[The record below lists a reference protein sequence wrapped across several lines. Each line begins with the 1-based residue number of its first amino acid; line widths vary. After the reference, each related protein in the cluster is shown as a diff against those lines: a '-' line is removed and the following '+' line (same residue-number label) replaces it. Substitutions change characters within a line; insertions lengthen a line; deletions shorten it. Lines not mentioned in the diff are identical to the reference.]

1 MANWGGIGTGAASG
15 AATGSAFGPWGA
27 GVGAGLGALV
37 GFLSGSGSDSN
48 KPVSP
53 EVERMLEL
61 EYQRQMRANP
71 LVEQVM
77 RSAFSRLPES
87 ARAGLS
93 IEPFTDIA
101 NEQDTRLAPHSRTQ
115 DPFWIPI
122 GEAGMSAVDQS
133 GDYAQSPAMRRLIR
147 LQMMRMRM
155 ADPII
160 QAVQRLAQARMPS
173 ASSYASSYAP
183 PGSGGTTLQ
192 DLLHAV
198 GA

>member
-1 MANWGGIGTGAASG
+1 MPNWGGIGTGAASG
-15 AATGSAFGPWGA
+15 AAAGWPGGPVGV

-37 GFLSGSGSDSN
+37 GFLSSGDPN

-101 NEQDTRLAPHSRTQ
+101 TEQNTRLAPHSRTQ
-115 DPFWIPI
+115 DPFWIPAL
-122 GEAGMSAVDQS
+122 GDAAGSLADS

-173 ASSYASSYAP
+173 ALSYASSYAP
-183 PGSGGTTLQ
+183 SGSGATTLQ
-192 DLLHAV
+192 DLLRGV